1 MVIHPRYIFGVI
13 EPSAYETY
21 KAKNQV
27 RARLSYKA
35 MSEMMISN
43 SLVRIKDAPPY
54 TKDLEASVLM
64 NSMARTI
71 YDPKTGSYVYSQKHL
86 TTKPSLDIANASAVS
101 EIVAHQAVS
110 GVGVDQGMRLLLNDL
125 RRRCIKLYF
134 RIDLCCPFLKSHL
147 RRSQLH

>member
-1 MVIHPRYIFGVI
+1 MVIHPRYVFGAI
-13 EPSAYETY
+13 EPSAYEAY

-43 SLVRIKDAPPY
+43 SLVRFKDAPPY

-71 YDPKTGSYVYSQKHL
+71 YDSKTGSYAYSGKHL
-86 TTKPSLDIANASAVS
+86 TTKPSLDISNASAVS
-101 EIVAHQAVS
+101 EIVANQAVS
-110 GVGVDQGMRLLLNDL
+110 GVGVDQGTILPHLSFDTIVLNFA
-125 RRRCIKLYF
+125 F
-134 RIDLCCPFLKSHL
+134 RIDFCCSFLKSYL
-147 RRSQLH
+147 PRS

>member
-1 MVIHPRYIFGVI
+1 MHPRYLFGAL
-13 EPSAYETY
+13 EPSCYEQY
-21 KAKNQV
+21 KPKNRSRSLQ
-27 RARLSYKA
+27 SCKA

-86 TTKPSLDIANASAVS
+86 STKPSLDIANASAVS
-101 EIVAHQAVS
+101 EIVAYQAVS
-110 GVGVDQGMRLLLNDL
+110 GVGVDQGMWLLLNDL

-134 RIDLCCPFLKSHL
+134 
-147 RRSQLH
+147 